1 MTTASTDTQTSETAT
16 TTAPWWEADY
26 PSRYYAYSSTTG
38 TLGGYP
44 VVGWV
49 DVAIFSAAPSWLPVA
64 ADMIAL
70 TPDEWAARKL
80 VNQIV
85 VDGAVST
92 YTPPA
97 LTLAAQATAAL
108 STARTTVYNNYG
120 ILNEATPDVWVTY
133 LKALMAIANGADTTS
148 TALPAEPTS

>member
-1 MTTASTDTQTSETAT
+1 
-16 TTAPWWEADY
+16 
-26 PSRYYAYSSTTG
+26 
-38 TLGGYP
+38 
-44 VVGWV
+44 
-49 DVAIFSAAPSWLPVA
+49 
-64 ADMIAL
+64 MIAL
-70 TPDEWAARKL
+70 TSDEWAARKL

-120 ILNEATPDVWVTY
+120 ILNEATPDAWVTY
-133 LKALMAIANGADTTS
+133 LKALMAIADGTDTTS
-148 TALPAEPTS
+148 TALPSAPAS